1 MLGGLIDVLT
11 KPLEAHIV
19 DVAARATR
27 DAADAHVRK
36 LITRQVVEY
45 VVPRAAVV
53 GVLLVTGASMS
64 LHALLARPVR
74 PRMTL
79 RTLKIPVPAVRRP
92 LKTRRRV
99 RRD

>member
-11 KPLEAHIV
+11 KPIEAHIV
-19 DVAARATR
+19 EVATRATR

-45 VVPRAAVV
+45 VAPRVAVV
-53 GVLLVTGASMS
+53 GILLVTGASMS
-64 LHALLARPVR
+64 LHALLAGPAR

-79 RTLKIPVPAVRRP
+79 RTLKIPIPVVRSP
-92 LKTRRRV
+92 PKTRRRV
-99 RRD
+99 RRS